1 MGPPFP
7 GSLEDLGGGSERAT
21 ALLSW
26 LGAMEQYA
34 EMARVYWAK
43 WDELV
48 ANTVFG
54 AIEGAFGTDI
64 RSHPCPHT
72 YDLFAVKTPTV
83 LVTWAIIYLFVVG
96 IGLMTITPANKTK
109 KVRALDPIA
118 FVSIRQ
124 TDSHSTSV
132 LRIRN
137 VKSFLGKS

>member
-1 MGPPFP
+1 
-7 GSLEDLGGGSERAT
+7 
-21 ALLSW
+21 
-26 LGAMEQYA
+26 MEQYA

-72 YDLFAVKTPTV
+72 YDLFAVKTPTI
-83 LVTWAIIYLFVVG
+83 LVTWAIIYLVVVG
-96 IGLMTITPANKTK
+96 IGLMTITPSNKTK
-109 KVRALDPIA
+109 KVRALDPVA